1 MGLLRA
7 VSPAELRDTPLT
19 YAEVGATR
27 APQLPAGYLPGE
39 FTEVV
44 GIGRETFERVAAAI
58 FDWVP
63 QRSVGLR
70 VRATGSPREVGTVVV
85 LTAGL
90 PRLGYDIPC
99 RVVWAS
105 ATGDERGYAYG
116 TLPGHPESGE
126 ECFTVRL
133 TDVGDVVVGIRVFSR
148 LATPAARAVPPVAR
162 FVQGLA
168 TRRYLSSLRRVA
180 RGREATASRRR
191 TSAPDRRP
199 AAAAI
204 RSTRGRAERASSR
217 DR

>member
-1 MGLLRA
+1 MGLARA
-7 VSPAELRDTPLT
+7 VSPTDLRDAPLT

-27 APQLPAGYLPGE
+27 APEMPAGYLHGE
-39 FTEVV
+39 WTQVV
-44 GIGRETFERVAAAI
+44 GSGRQVFERVAAAVL
-58 FDWVP
+58 DWTP

-70 VRATGSPREVGTVVV
+70 VRATGSAGEVGTVVV

-105 ATGDERGYAYG
+105 TTGNERGFAYG

-133 TDVGDVVVGIRVFSR
+133 TEGGDVVVAIRVFSR

-168 TRRYLSSLRRVA
+168 TRRYLSSLRRA
-180 RGREATASRRR
+180 ATAE
-191 TSAPDRRP
+191 
-199 AAAAI
+199 AI
-204 RSTRGRAERASSR
+204 RSTRSPGTGRR
-217 DR
+217 

>member
-1 MGLLRA
+1 MGLARA
-7 VSPAELRDTPLT
+7 VSPTDLRDAPLT

-27 APQLPAGYLPGE
+27 ASEMPAGYLHGE
-39 FTEVV
+39 WTQVV
-44 GIGRETFERVAAAI
+44 GSGRQVFERVAAAVL
-58 FDWVP
+58 DWTP

-70 VRATGSPREVGTVVV
+70 VRATGSPGEVGTVVV

-105 ATGDERGYAYG
+105 TTGNERGFAYG

-133 TDVGDVVVGIRVFSR
+133 TEGGDVVVAIRVFSR

-168 TRRYLSSLRRVA
+168 TRRYLSSLRRA
-180 RGREATASRRR
+180 ATAE
-191 TSAPDRRP
+191 
-199 AAAAI
+199 AI
-204 RSTRGRAERASSR
+204 RSTRSPGTGRR
-217 DR
+217 

>member
-7 VSPAELRDTPLT
+7 ASPEGLRDAPLT

-27 APQLPAGYLPGE
+27 ADRMPPGYLHGE
-39 FTEVV
+39 WTEVV
-44 GIGRETFERVAAAI
+44 GSGRETLERVAAAL
-58 FDWVP
+58 FDWTP

-70 VRATGSPREVGTVVV
+70 VRATGSPAEVGTVVV

-105 ATGDERGYAYG
+105 ATGDERGFAYG

-133 TDVGDVVVGIRVFSR
+133 TDGGDVVVSIRVFSR
-148 LATPAARAVPPVAR
+148 LATPAARAVPPLSRSAQ
-162 FVQGLA
+162 FLA
-168 TRRYLSSLRRVA
+168 TRRYLSSLRRA
-180 RGREATASRRR
+180 ATAP
-191 TSAPDRRP
+191 AVRP
-199 AAAAI
+199 AG
-204 RSTRGRAERASSR
+204 SPGT